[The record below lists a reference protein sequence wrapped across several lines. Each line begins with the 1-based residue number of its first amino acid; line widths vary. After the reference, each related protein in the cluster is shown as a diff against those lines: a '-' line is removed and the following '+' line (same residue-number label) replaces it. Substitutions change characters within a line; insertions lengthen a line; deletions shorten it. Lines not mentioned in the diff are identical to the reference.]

1 MILLRR
7 RYPLRYEQK
16 VRYIQWYLSKLN
28 PLGLAFVFGI
38 WKYLVYTGLID
49 KDFLHWYIQDSGLF
63 RVPFRQAEVYGTTL
77 TSIKQTTVYCEHKSS
92 SPMEVRLSQV
102 SLHPFDFLF
111 KPSKDIIRLTF
122 VFGIWKYLV
131 YTG

>member
-1 MILLRR
+1 MENPVVTNSIRNSFRNGSLMSSTYMILLRR

-38 WKYLVYTGLID
+38 WKYLVYIGLID

-63 RVPFRQAEVYGTTL
+63 RVPFRQV
-77 TSIKQTTVYCEHKSS
+77 
-92 SPMEVRLSQV
+92 
-102 SLHPFDFLF
+102 
-111 KPSKDIIRLTF
+111 
-122 VFGIWKYLV
+122 
-131 YTG
+131 